1 MLARFRIE
9 NAPSLKYAEARGAL
23 RSSRKSLRGR
33 GQARALRRRLRQM
46 RRHVCKVS
54 RGATAE
60 AVEYH
65 VRCGE
70 LRRPMILTEQEI
82 IMRRPATSAAT
93 SVAGRPPRSCD
104 IASLASRLATRKMMK
119 KAGRSASLLLRSA
132 ADMYGAA
139 ARRLHDE
146 TKAAKMRLCKLE
158 AAAIE
163 ALQLKLYSRA
173 ADAFEAV
180 ATEVVQDNLTAA
192 NATRLFFK
200 SALCSLVGGEHDL
213 MRGKVEIFAK
223 RDPVFGASPEKLFLV
238 DANRCA
244 TAEGLPDYD
253 TFADAAYNFCTVR
266 SLDAW
271 DLSMLKVLNDDM
283 RVKYDAY
290 WSRVKRRAAR
300 EKRRAQKRKEEEER
314 QARMKRD
321 EARWQEEGQGGR
333 EEGQGGRVPLACR
346 LCASAASAASRAIE
360 QTLSVADPSA
370 GARRASRCRRVIGR
384 TLFGIV

>member
-1 MLARFRIE
+1 
-9 NAPSLKYAEARGAL
+9 
-23 RSSRKSLRGR
+23 
-33 GQARALRRRLRQM
+33 
-46 RRHVCKVS
+46 
-54 RGATAE
+54 
-60 AVEYH
+60 
-65 VRCGE
+65 
-70 LRRPMILTEQEI
+70 
-82 IMRRPATSAAT
+82 
-93 SVAGRPPRSCD
+93 
-104 IASLASRLATRKMMK
+104 
-119 KAGRSASLLLRSA
+119 
-132 ADMYGAA
+132 
-139 ARRLHDE
+139 
-146 TKAAKMRLCKLE
+146 
-158 AAAIE
+158 
-163 ALQLKLYSRA
+163 
-173 ADAFEAV
+173 
-180 ATEVVQDNLTAA
+180 LTAA

-321 EARWQEEGQGGR
+321 EARAQRPSHLLGR
-333 EEGQGGRVPLACR
+333 RATPSSGRRVDGVTGRINTGAQEEGQGGRVPLACCFFAYDCVGGVSR
-346 LCASAASAASRAIE
+346 HRADASVSS
-360 QTLSVADPSA
+360 P
-370 GARRASRCRRVIGR
+370 RRRRRSRCRRVIS
-384 TLFGIV
+384 

>member
-1 MLARFRIE
+1 MSSIGARKQLKAALHHEQVAKSLLARFRIE
-9 NAPSLKYAEARGAL
+9 NAPSLKYAEARERYDRA
-23 RSSRKSLRGR
+23 
-33 GQARALRRRLRQM
+33 ARAYAAAGKPERCADAYGKCADMSARL
-46 RRHVCKVS
+46 S

-70 LRRPMILTEQEI
+70 LSEANDPDRARDHYAEACDQCCDLGSW
-82 IMRRPATSAAT
+82 ATAAELRHR
-93 SVAGRPPRSCD
+93 VA
-104 IASLASRLATRKMMK
+104 RLAARD
-119 KAGRSASLLLRSA
+119 AQDDEEGWSERVLLLRSA

-321 EARWQEEGQGGR
+321 EARFA
-333 EEGQGGRVPLACR
+333 ACDYLHIFSDVAPR
-346 LCASAASAASRAIE
+346 HRADVASMASP
-360 QTLSVADPSA
+360 VA
-370 GARRASRCRRVIGR
+370 
-384 TLFGIV
+384 

>member
-1 MLARFRIE
+1 MAPRGGAGEKGEDLLKRVLSWSFPTVLERGGQPPWSAVPGE
-9 NAPSLKYAEARGAL
+9 LKVVPVAAGVPSLY
-23 RSSRKSLRGR
+23 
-33 GQARALRRRLRQM
+33 
-46 RRHVCKVS
+46 
-54 RGATAE
+54 
-60 AVEYH
+60 EY
-65 VRCGE
+65 VQTF
-70 LRRPMILTEQEI
+70 RP
-82 IMRRPATSAAT
+82 
-93 SVAGRPPRSCD
+93 
-104 IASLASRLATRKMMK
+104 
-119 KAGRSASLLLRSA
+119 LLLHEVA
-132 ADMYGAA
+132 AQ
-139 ARRLHDE
+139 
-146 TKAAKMRLCKLE
+146 LE
-158 AAAIE
+158 KGWGE
-163 ALQLKLYSRA
+163 HK

-180 ATEVVQDNLTAA
+180 ATEVVQDNLTSA

-321 EARWQEEGQGGR
+321 EARKKKDKEEVRKR
-333 EEGQGGRVPLACR
+333 EEKEEIRK
-346 LCASAASAASRAIE
+346 
-360 QTLSVADPSA
+360 
-370 GARRASRCRRVIGR
+370 
-384 TLFGIV
+384 

>member
-1 MLARFRIE
+1 
-9 NAPSLKYAEARGAL
+9 
-23 RSSRKSLRGR
+23 
-33 GQARALRRRLRQM
+33 
-46 RRHVCKVS
+46 
-54 RGATAE
+54 
-60 AVEYH
+60 
-65 VRCGE
+65 
-70 LRRPMILTEQEI
+70 
-82 IMRRPATSAAT
+82 
-93 SVAGRPPRSCD
+93 
-104 IASLASRLATRKMMK
+104 
-119 KAGRSASLLLRSA
+119 
-132 ADMYGAA
+132 MYGAA

-271 DLSMLKVLNDDM
+271 DLSMLKVLNCVEIKNLR
-283 RVKYDAY
+283 RVRARSSRRPPRHRRDT
-290 WSRVKRRAAR
+290 WS
-300 EKRRAQKRKEEEER
+300 
-314 QARMKRD
+314 M
-321 EARWQEEGQGGR
+321 
-333 EEGQGGRVPLACR
+333 ACR
-346 LCASAASAASRAIE
+346 CRFL
-360 QTLSVADPSA
+360 T
-370 GARRASRCRRVIGR
+370 ARRSQRGHVIAEK
-384 TLFGIV
+384 

>member
-1 MLARFRIE
+1 
-9 NAPSLKYAEARGAL
+9 
-23 RSSRKSLRGR
+23 
-33 GQARALRRRLRQM
+33 
-46 RRHVCKVS
+46 
-54 RGATAE
+54 
-60 AVEYH
+60 
-65 VRCGE
+65 
-70 LRRPMILTEQEI
+70 
-82 IMRRPATSAAT
+82 
-93 SVAGRPPRSCD
+93 
-104 IASLASRLATRKMMK
+104 
-119 KAGRSASLLLRSA
+119 
-132 ADMYGAA
+132 
-139 ARRLHDE
+139 
-146 TKAAKMRLCKLE
+146 MRLCKLE

-321 EARWQEEGQGGR
+321 EPEEEGR
-333 EEGQGGRVPLACR
+333 P
-346 LCASAASAASRAIE
+346 
-360 QTLSVADPSA
+360 
-370 GARRASRCRRVIGR
+370 
-384 TLFGIV
+384 

>member
-1 MLARFRIE
+1 M
-9 NAPSLKYAEARGAL
+9 
-23 RSSRKSLRGR
+23 
-33 GQARALRRRLRQM
+33 
-46 RRHVCKVS
+46 
-54 RGATAE
+54 
-60 AVEYH
+60 
-65 VRCGE
+65 
-70 LRRPMILTEQEI
+70 
-82 IMRRPATSAAT
+82 
-93 SVAGRPPRSCD
+93 
-104 IASLASRLATRKMMK
+104 
-119 KAGRSASLLLRSA
+119 
-132 ADMYGAA
+132 
-139 ARRLHDE
+139 
-146 TKAAKMRLCKLE
+146 
-158 AAAIE
+158 
-163 ALQLKLYSRA
+163 
-173 ADAFEAV
+173 
-180 ATEVVQDNLTAA
+180 TAA

-213 MRGKVEIFAK
+213 MLGKVEIFAK

-321 EARWQEEGQGGR
+321 EARKKKDKEDEY
-333 EEGQGGRVPLACR
+333 L
-346 LCASAASAASRAIE
+346 
-360 QTLSVADPSA
+360 
-370 GARRASRCRRVIGR
+370 
-384 TLFGIV
+384 

>member
-1 MLARFRIE
+1 
-9 NAPSLKYAEARGAL
+9 
-23 RSSRKSLRGR
+23 
-33 GQARALRRRLRQM
+33 
-46 RRHVCKVS
+46 
-54 RGATAE
+54 
-60 AVEYH
+60 
-65 VRCGE
+65 
-70 LRRPMILTEQEI
+70 
-82 IMRRPATSAAT
+82 
-93 SVAGRPPRSCD
+93 
-104 IASLASRLATRKMMK
+104 
-119 KAGRSASLLLRSA
+119 
-132 ADMYGAA
+132 MYGAA

-321 EARWQEEGQGGR
+321 EARKKKDKEDEY
-333 EEGQGGRVPLACR
+333 L
-346 LCASAASAASRAIE
+346 
-360 QTLSVADPSA
+360 
-370 GARRASRCRRVIGR
+370 
-384 TLFGIV
+384 

>member
-1 MLARFRIE
+1 MLLK
-9 NAPSLKYAEARGAL
+9 PS
-23 RSSRKSLRGR
+23 
-33 GQARALRRRLRQM
+33 
-46 RRHVCKVS
+46 
-54 RGATAE
+54 
-60 AVEYH
+60 
-65 VRCGE
+65 
-70 LRRPMILTEQEI
+70 P
-82 IMRRPATSAAT
+82 
-93 SVAGRPPRSCD
+93 
-104 IASLASRLATRKMMK
+104 
-119 KAGRSASLLLRSA
+119 
-132 ADMYGAA
+132 
-139 ARRLHDE
+139 
-146 TKAAKMRLCKLE
+146 
-158 AAAIE
+158 
-163 ALQLKLYSRA
+163 
-173 ADAFEAV
+173 
-180 ATEVVQDNLTAA
+180 TEVVQDNLTAA

-321 EARWQEEGQGGR
+321 ARSVSGRHAIGERRSKEARKKKDKEDEY
-333 EEGQGGRVPLACR
+333 L
-346 LCASAASAASRAIE
+346 
-360 QTLSVADPSA
+360 
-370 GARRASRCRRVIGR
+370 
-384 TLFGIV
+384 